1 MELKDLVRID
11 FEPLENHAM
20 LISEF
25 AEVYE
30 YKDNKKTE
38 KVRGYKAEFV
48 IADGEAKGLRFNV
61 EFPVLPVGAELM
73 KQYVIDFDKDASSV
87 YTQKGKFGVQ
97 FKLVAHELIAE

>member
-25 AEVYE
+25 SEVYE
-30 YKDNKKTE
+30 YKDNKRTE
-38 KVRGYKAEFV
+38 KIRGYKAEFV
-48 IADGEAKGLRFNV
+48 IPDGDAKGLRFSV
-61 EFPVLPVGAELM
+61 EFRKLPSAELL
-73 KQYVIDFDKDASSV
+73 QLYVIDFDKENSSV

-97 FKLVAHELIAE
+97 FKLVANGLVAE

>member
-20 LISEF
+20 LISDF
-25 AEVYE
+25 SEVYE

-38 KVRGYKAEFV
+38 NVRGYKAEFV

-61 EFPVLPVGAELM
+61 EFPKLPAAAELM
-73 KQYVIDFDKDASSV
+73 NQYVIDFDKEASSV
-87 YTQKGKFGVQ
+87 YTQKNKFGVQ
-97 FKLVAHELIAE
+97 FKLVANGLLAE

>member
-20 LISEF
+20 LISDF
-25 AEVYE
+25 SEVYE

-38 KVRGYKAEFV
+38 KIRGY
-48 IADGEAKGLRFNV
+48 N
-61 EFPVLPVGAELM
+61 AELM
-73 KQYVIDFDKDASSV
+73 QKYVIDFDKEASSV

-97 FKLVAHELIAE
+97 FKLVANGLLAE

>member
-25 AEVYE
+25 SEVYE
-30 YKDNKKTE
+30 YKDNKRTE

-48 IADGEAKGLRFNV
+48 IPDGDAKGLRFSV
-61 EFPVLPVGAELM
+61 EFRKLPSAELL
-73 KQYVIDFDKDASSV
+73 QLYVIGFDKENSSV

-97 FKLVAHELIAE
+97 FKLVANGLVAE